1 MISSILSIFGHAF
14 VGLLFGA
21 AVCGA
26 IYYQQH
32 KKHRQGDFTFMQGY
46 LMTVMLFSMILGL
59 LAGLSWWALLLI
71 AVIITPIG
79 LMMVILDHEYYM
91 KHAQAFANDI
101 LPSFKKYDIC

>member
-1 MISSILSIFGHAF
+1 MISSILSILGHAF
-14 VGLLFGA
+14 LGFLFGA

-32 KKHRQGDFTFMQGY
+32 KKHRQGDFNFMHGY
-46 LMTVMLFSMILGL
+46 LLTIIPFSIILGL

-71 AVIITPIG
+71 AVIITHIG
-79 LMMVILDHEYYM
+79 LMMVILDHEYYV

-101 LPSFKKYDIC
+101 L